1 MGTHY
6 GNISSSQEGATFLFR
21 DVAALSAEVVRILDD
36 VGLDPSHYLS
46 RAQIPRFFAINLT
59 MSSNNDNT
67 SSEPSKLTGTFHS
80 VKGTAVET
88 IGNLTGAT
96 SWTQS
101 GQQEHAVCV
110 IFSSLSS
117 DFLIPWQAGEAEVK
131 AAQAKGYVEGTTDR
145 IQGKKD
151 NVVGSLTGDKTQQSS
166 GYVLFTAL
174 LFQHLC
180 LHISIVWPNMTR
192 VPRNR
197 S

>member
-67 SSEPSKLTGTFHS
+67 SSEPSKVTGTFHS

-101 GQQEHAVCV
+101 GQQEHA
-110 IFSSLSS
+110 
-117 DFLIPWQAGEAEVK
+117 AGEAEVK

-166 GYVLFTAL
+166 GMA
-174 LFQHLC
+174 QHDKGAAKQEL
-180 LHISIVWPNMTR
+180 NK
-192 VPRNR
+192 NF
-197 S
+197 